1 MFSSAIAQN
10 SVDQQQFTG
19 DEPFLSTYGP
29 TPVVVLTEKLS
40 GQNNY
45 LASVSS
51 PSQLG
56 WHGSGRTWQDAH
68 WDLFKVIVQEFGFLN
83 RNRNR
88 LGPNRLRDLVHL
100 EYLAQDGTLEVL
112 ARIVAEGYDS
122 QQTSMIDDHLPSVR

>member
-1 MFSSAIAQN
+1 MQPAATTPLPNGAAQHPPA
-10 SVDQQQFTG
+10 SE
-19 DEPFLSTYGP
+19 EPFLSTYGA
-29 TPVVVLTEKLS
+29 TPVVVMTEKLA
-40 GQNNY
+40 GQSMF

-68 WDLFKVIVQEFGFLN
+68 WDLFKQMVQEFSFLN

-100 EYLAQDGTLEVL
+100 EYLAHDGTLEVL
-112 ARIVAEGYDS
+112 ARIVAEG
-122 QQTSMIDDHLPSVR
+122 VE